1 MESLMTYLLIG
12 TMWCLLFEFGINPRE
27 INNGT
32 RLRQILFWPIPFSAF
47 IIGFIVAFWNSMK
60 NQ

>member
-1 MESLMTYLLIG
+1 MTYLLIG

-32 RLRQILFWPIPFSAF
+32 RLRQILFWPIPLGAF
-47 IIGFIVAFWNSMK
+47 IIGFIVAFIKSL
-60 NQ
+60 

>member
-1 MESLMTYLLIG
+1 MESLMIYLLIG

-32 RLRQILFWPIPFSAF
+32 RLRQILFWPIPLGAF
-47 IIGFIVAFWNSMK
+47 IIGFIVAFIRSL
-60 NQ
+60 